1 MSEVRR
7 CERCGDQLP
16 CQLGLCRGA
25 YEQGQAAERNG
36 LGRGAN
42 PYPRGRMLNPY
53 RLWDTGWCDSMVA
66 GVEFERIGDQREHF

>member
-16 CQLGLCRGA
+16 CQFGLCRGA
-25 YEQGQAAERNG
+25 YDQGRAAERNG

-42 PYPRGRMLNPY
+42 LYLRGLTHDPYG
-53 RLWDTGWCDSMVA
+53 LWDRGWCDSLVA
-66 GVEFERIGDQREHF
+66 GIEAESAGHRRPA